1 MGGEGSDTYYYS
13 TGDGQDSINNQ
24 SSGGDADTLQFADG
38 IDESDLWFSRDGNDL
53 LADFR
58 NSSDQVRV
66 QDWYSGSTQQLD
78 SIRTDDAVISATQI
92 EQLVSAMAAFGAPVD
107 GEIVL
112 TAAEEQQVQATIANT
127 WQVRT

>member
-1 MGGEGSDTYYYS
+1 MFIRS
-13 TGDGQDSINNQ
+13 
-24 SSGGDADTLQFADG
+24 
-38 IDESDLWFSRDGNDL
+38 

-66 QDWYSGSTQQLD
+66 QGWYSSSAQQLD
-78 SIRTDDAVISATQI
+78 SIQTDDAVISATQI

>member
-1 MGGEGSDTYYYS
+1 MGGEGDDTYYS
-13 TGDGQDSINNQ
+13 TDDGQDSINNQ
-24 SSGGDADTLQFADG
+24 SSGSDAGTLQFADG

-66 QDWYSGSTQQLD
+66 QGWYSGSAQQLD
-78 SIRTDDAVISATQI
+78 SIQTDDAVISAAQM
-92 EQLVSAMAAFGAPVD
+92 EQLVSAMAAFGAQVG

-112 TAAEEQQVQATIANT
+112 MAAEEQQVQATIANT
-127 WQVRT
+127 WQVRI